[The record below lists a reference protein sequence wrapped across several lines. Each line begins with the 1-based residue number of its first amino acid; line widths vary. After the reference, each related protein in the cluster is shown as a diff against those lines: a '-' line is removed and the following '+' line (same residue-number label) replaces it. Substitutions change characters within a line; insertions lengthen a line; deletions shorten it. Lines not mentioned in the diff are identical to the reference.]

1 MQEVSALRTPRYYYC
16 KKTSQLRKGVEHS
29 EMLQIHGTK
38 RMTYFVTLKDSK
50 NYNAHVYTKVKTKP
64 NKQTK
69 QKYMYSHAY
78 HRSFTK
84 KCMT

>member
-38 RMTYFVTLKDSK
+38 WMTYFFTLKNSK
-50 NYNAHVYTKVKTKP
+50 IMLMSTQKSKQN
-64 NKQTK
+64 QTK
-69 QKYMYSHAY
+69 KNKNTCTATHITGHSQKNA
-78 HRSFTK
+78 
-84 KCMT
+84 